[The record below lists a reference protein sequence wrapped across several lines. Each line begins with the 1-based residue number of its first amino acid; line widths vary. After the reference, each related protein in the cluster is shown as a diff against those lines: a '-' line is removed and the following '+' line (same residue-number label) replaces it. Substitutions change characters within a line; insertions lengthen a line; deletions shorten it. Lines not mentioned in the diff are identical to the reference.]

1 MSTKKYSRVAI
12 KKLTEAIQAATDPMV
27 IAELA
32 NALAKYLPKP
42 TQPKRRPGTP
52 VTPMKKEPTI
62 DELVAEMEKKR
73 REAGKALNSG
83 SSEIA

>member
-1 MSTKKYSRVAI
+1 MSTKKYSRVAM
-12 KKLTEAIQAATDPMV
+12 KKLSEAIQAATEPMV

-52 VTPMKKEPTI
+52 VAPIKKEPSL

-73 REAGKALNSG
+73 KEAGKALNGG
-83 SSEIA
+83 SAEVA